1 MDKVR
6 DALDTCSFLKTVNH
20 DIPIFFLDEMLQ
32 GDRKIY
38 KKDINFNK
46 QYYIRDIVKK
56 KIVHARNF
64 YLYSPSIHATN
75 WRDYIFFKMEP
86 KPPSQEE
93 YQ

>member
-32 GDRKIY
+32 GDRKFY
-38 KKDINFNK
+38 KKDINFKK

-56 KIVHARNF
+56 RLFMLELLICIALQF
-64 YLYSPSIHATN
+64 MLQI
-75 WRDYIFFKMEP
+75 
-86 KPPSQEE
+86 
-93 YQ
+93 